1 VNTDPRP
8 FVAAA
13 LTGMCSRQINGQMAP
28 DPKNPKGPGIVVGKV
43 EAAQLGERAVEI
55 GVAAAKA
62 FDAWLE
68 ANDLEEATKP
78 AKAKR

>member
-13 LTGMCSRQINGQMAP
+13 LSGMCSRQINGQMAP
-28 DPKNPKGPGIVVGKV
+28 DPKNPKGPAIVVGKV

-55 GVAAAKA
+55 GVAAARA
-62 FDAWLE
+62 LDAWLE
-68 ANDLEEATKP
+68 ANELDEATRP
-78 AKAKR
+78 AKKKG